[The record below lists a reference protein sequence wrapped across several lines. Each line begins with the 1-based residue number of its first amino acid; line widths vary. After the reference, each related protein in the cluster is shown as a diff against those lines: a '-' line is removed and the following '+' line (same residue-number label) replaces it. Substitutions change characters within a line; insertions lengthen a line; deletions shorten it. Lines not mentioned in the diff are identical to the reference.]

1 MLLVEELVM
10 ERRSTSISFLTLTI
24 HMVAISHMIENNAK
38 SGPTGNDRRQ
48 IAAEW
53 PQRGDRRS
61 VGYAPKKD
69 VPPAKCRTQN
79 LPLRNLGID
88 GF

>member
-1 MLLVEELVM
+1 MLLVEKVVM

-24 HMVAISHMIENNAK
+24 HMVAISHLIENNAK

-53 PQRGDRRS
+53 PQRVDRGSVRDAPIPVRRS
-61 VGYAPKKD
+61 GP
-69 VPPAKCRTQN
+69 R
-79 LPLRNLGID
+79 LPCKLPFTSIPN
-88 GF
+88 

>member
-1 MLLVEELVM
+1 MLLVEKVVM

-38 SGPTGNDRRQ
+38 SRLTGNDRRQ

-53 PQRGDRRS
+53 PQR
-61 VGYAPKKD
+61 VGSSDDAP
-69 VPPAKCRTQN
+69 
-79 LPLRNLGID
+79 I
-88 GF
+88 

>member
-1 MLLVEELVM
+1 MLLVEKVVM

-24 HMVAISHMIENNAK
+24 HMVVISHMIENNAK

-61 VGYAPKKD
+61 VGYAPIQ
-69 VPPAKCRTQN
+69 A
-79 LPLRNLGID
+79 I
-88 GF
+88 